1 MGWSEIYLIPT
12 KPLSLSLSLSLFFK
26 VKNLK
31 CLLTTI
37 WSWMMDAV
45 ADFPLSL
52 SVFLTRCDILFGK
65 ITKAKLPFTF
75 IQSKKKKKDY
85 KSKTEQNHLPHL
97 EVLSYSPPSH
107 QLQYVTCDFK
117 KKTLKIVI
125 GKI

>member
-1 MGWSEIYLIPT
+1 
-12 KPLSLSLSLSLFFK
+12 
-26 VKNLK
+26 
-31 CLLTTI
+31 
-37 WSWMMDAV
+37 MDAV

-75 IQSKKKKKDY
+75 IQSKKKKITKA
-85 KSKTEQNHLPHL
+85 KPSKIIFLIWRFYLIVHR
-97 EVLSYSPPSH
+97 
-107 QLQYVTCDFK
+107 VTNFNMLHVILK

>member
-1 MGWSEIYLIPT
+1 MNSSGVVWNLSDSNQT
-12 KPLSLSLSLSLFFK
+12 SLSLSLSLSLFFK

-75 IQSKKKKKDY
+75 IQSKKKKKRLQKQNRA
-85 KSKTEQNHLPHL
+85 KSSSSFGGSIL
-97 EVLSYSPPSH
+97 
-107 QLQYVTCDFK
+107 
-117 KKTLKIVI
+117 
-125 GKI
+125 

>member
-75 IQSKKKKKDY
+75 IQSKKKKKKDC
-85 KSKTEQNHLPHL
+85 KAKPSKIIFLIWRFYLIVHRVTNFNMLHLIL
-97 EVLSYSPPSH
+97 
-107 QLQYVTCDFK
+107 K
-117 KKTLKIVI
+117 KKRFQIVI
-125 GKI
+125 W